1 MLLCGAGDSLKGG
14 PGTQQALGEQTVVAV
29 SKDKRLRCVE
39 AAEALSSPLHPPTR
53 TSSRLGHWL
62 AGGRQGQDR
71 RVRCAP
77 ALVPA
82 PRARSRLPRPAGL
95 RQADTSEES
104 RAGAGFQVPRSA
116 FAVALREDPKVGALS
131 ARPLSSGLPGVAAP
145 HCCRQPWSLRLSPG
159 RHGPLCRSVPET
171 AASAGP
177 TQTRQGQGAHPG
189 RGPGGPGARAGC
201 LPCPGSWCFE
211 ACRLGHPAWPAP
223 LPVAPASPRKSL
235 TIARP
240 LLPSRPHLSAPA
252 GAAPAPARCPS
263 PPIPASLS
271 SSSPAPALR
280 AAFGGHAFSS
290 RGPRLLGRD
299 LRVHLGE
306 PMPV

>member
-1 MLLCGAGDSLKGG
+1 M
-14 PGTQQALGEQTVVAV
+14 
-29 SKDKRLRCVE
+29 
-39 AAEALSSPLHPPTR
+39 
-53 TSSRLGHWL
+53 
-62 AGGRQGQDR
+62 
-71 RVRCAP
+71 RCAP

-189 RGPGGPGARAGC
+189 PGARGPVLAAFRVLAVGA
-201 LPCPGSWCFE
+201 LKRVASDTPRG
-211 ACRLGHPAWPAP
+211 RP
-223 LPVAPASPRKSL
+223 LSL
-235 TIARP
+235 WRP
-240 LLPSRPHLSAPA
+240 LLRGSPSRLPVPSLPRARTCPHPRGQRPPPPAAPRLRFPPRFPRPHLRPPCGPRLAVTLSVP
-252 GAAPAPARCPS
+252 GDRVCIWVSRCPS
-263 PPIPASLS
+263 ET
-271 SSSPAPALR
+271 
-280 AAFGGHAFSS
+280 
-290 RGPRLLGRD
+290 PRL
-299 LRVHLGE
+299 
-306 PMPV
+306 

>member
-1 MLLCGAGDSLKGG
+1 M
-14 PGTQQALGEQTVVAV
+14 
-29 SKDKRLRCVE
+29 
-39 AAEALSSPLHPPTR
+39 
-53 TSSRLGHWL
+53 
-62 AGGRQGQDR
+62 
-71 RVRCAP
+71 RCAP

-131 ARPLSSGLPGVAAP
+131 ARPLSSGLPGVTAP

-189 RGPGGPGARAGC
+189 PGAWGPVLAAFRVLAVGA
-201 LPCPGSWCFE
+201 LKRVASDTPRG
-211 ACRLGHPAWPAP
+211 RP
-223 LPVAPASPRKSL
+223 LSL
-235 TIARP
+235 WRP
-240 LLPSRPHLSAPA
+240 LLRGSPSRLPVPSLPRARTCPHPRGQRPPPPAAPRLRFPPHFPRPHLRPPCGPRLAVTLSVP
-252 GAAPAPARCPS
+252 GDRVCIWVSRCPS
-263 PPIPASLS
+263 ET
-271 SSSPAPALR
+271 
-280 AAFGGHAFSS
+280 
-290 RGPRLLGRD
+290 PRL
-299 LRVHLGE
+299 
-306 PMPV
+306 